1 MAERRKLY
9 WDSSLF
15 ICFLN
20 RSEDARRT
28 ICEDVLQHASRGEI
42 VIYTSIWTIVEVV
55 RPNKH
60 SLPSARKLTP
70 QQIVKIQQMFEW
82 KWLKKISVDQV
93 VANKAVELERDYD
106 LRAGDAVHAASAILQ
121 KVDALQRWD
130 RDYDKVKHLI
140 SIESPTML
148 TVQGELIDVKLRL
161 GPAPDDFTP

>member
-106 LRAGDAVHAASAILQ
+106 LRAGDAVHAASA
-121 KVDALQRWD
+121 
-130 RDYDKVKHLI
+130 
-140 SIESPTML
+140 
-148 TVQGELIDVKLRL
+148 
-161 GPAPDDFTP
+161 